1 MSVNWYEYQPSRWPL
16 LAGALLA
23 VAGLLSAMAGA
34 RGSEPVRDREW
45 HFDVL
50 LDGKPIG
57 GHDFIVSGTDDA
69 AEVLSRAHFLVT
81 VLHVPVYRYEHEDH
95 ERWRGGCLTQIDA
108 TTSDNGRRSHVQ
120 GTASAS
126 GFALSGPHGASTW
139 PGCVRSFAYWD
150 RRILSAQRLLNAQTG
165 DYQPVRITR
174 AVDAG
179 AAPGLEHYRLEGPGF
194 HIELWY
200 GADGAWRALES
211 RTEEGE
217 ILRYE
222 IHS

>member
-1 MSVNWYEYQPSRWPL
+1 MNVKRYEYQPSRWPL
-16 LAGALLA
+16 LARALLA
-23 VAGLLSAMAGA
+23 VAGLLPAIPGA
-34 RGSEPVRDREW
+34 RGDETVRDREW

-50 LDGKPIG
+50 LDGKLIG

-69 AEVLSRAHFLVT
+69 VQVLSRAHFLVR
-81 VLHVPVYRYEHEDH
+81 VLRVPVYRYEHEDH
-95 ERWRGGCLTQIDA
+95 ERWRGGCLLQIDA
-108 TTSDNGRRSHVQ
+108 TTSDNGRRSRVQ
-120 GTASAS
+120 GTAGAS
-126 GFALSGPHGASTW
+126 GFTLSGPHGASSW

-150 RRILSAQRLLNAQTG
+150 RRLLGAQRLLNAQTG
-165 DYQPVRITR
+165 EYQPVRITR
-174 AVDAG
+174 TVDAG
-179 AAPGLEHYRLEGPGF
+179 AAPGAEHYHLEGSGF

-211 RTEEGE
+211 QTEQGK